1 MEKED
6 KIKLQKAIE
15 KSLGEQW
22 EVKPI
27 TVPKVNGPRD
37 GLQCRHEGD
46 SHALVIYPDDYAG
59 MLAPGDRMADVGRYA
74 AGLVEEN
81 RTALPEITDLPSA
94 EDFRKG
100 LFIQLVNADA
110 NRALLENTVYDSVED
125 MAAVVRCKVAEEGA
139 LLYSFRVTKDSL
151 PLFRMGQSE
160 VLAEA
165 YKNTAAQEFQL
176 RNTADILREEL
187 ERQIEAGEVTE
198 IQREVLEEMLAQESP
213 LYVLTNQEKVNGAN
227 VMLCP
232 EALQKVSEELGE
244 PYYILPSSIHE
255 VMVVRE
261 SEDMDIGKMK
271 EMVKEMNLSTV
282 EPEDLLSYE
291 VFRYDG
297 RKLSVARED
306 VQKVSETVDRVKHH
320 KWTI

>member
-1 MEKED
+1 M
-6 KIKLQKAIE
+6 
-15 KSLGEQW
+15 
-22 EVKPI
+22 
-27 TVPKVNGPRD
+27 
-37 GLQCRHEGD
+37 
-46 SHALVIYPDDYAG
+46 
-59 MLAPGDRMADVGRYA
+59 
-74 AGLVEEN
+74 
-81 RTALPEITDLPSA
+81 
-94 EDFRKG
+94 
-100 LFIQLVNADA
+100 VNADA
-110 NRALLENTVYDSVED
+110 NRALLENAVYDSVED

-198 IQREVLEEMLAQESP
+198 IQREVMEEMLAQESP

-232 EALQKVSEELGE
+232 VALQKVYEELGE
-244 PYYILPSSIHE
+244 PYYVLPSSIHE

-261 SEDMDIGKMK
+261 SEDMDIGRMK
-271 EMVKEMNLSTV
+271 ETVKEVNLSTV

-320 KWTI
+320 KWTM

>member
-6 KIKLQKAIE
+6 KIRLQKAIE

-37 GLQCRHEGD
+37 GLRCRHEGD
-46 SHALVIYPDDYAG
+46 KHALVIYPDDYAG
-59 MLAPGDRMADVGRYA
+59 MLASGESMADIGRYA
-74 AGLVEEN
+74 AALVEEK

-110 NRALLENTVYDSVED
+110 NRALLENAVYDSVED

-187 ERQIEAGEVTE
+187 ER
-198 IQREVLEEMLAQESP
+198 
-213 LYVLTNQEKVNGAN
+213 
-227 VMLCP
+227 
-232 EALQKVSEELGE
+232 
-244 PYYILPSSIHE
+244 
-255 VMVVRE
+255 
-261 SEDMDIGKMK
+261 
-271 EMVKEMNLSTV
+271 
-282 EPEDLLSYE
+282 
-291 VFRYDG
+291 
-297 RKLSVARED
+297 
-306 VQKVSETVDRVKHH
+306 
-320 KWTI
+320 

>member
-1 MEKED
+1 
-6 KIKLQKAIE
+6 
-15 KSLGEQW
+15 
-22 EVKPI
+22 
-27 TVPKVNGPRD
+27 
-37 GLQCRHEGD
+37 
-46 SHALVIYPDDYAG
+46 
-59 MLAPGDRMADVGRYA
+59 MLASGESMADIGRYA
-74 AGLVEEN
+74 AGLVEEK

-110 NRALLENTVYDSVED
+110 NRALLENAVYDSVED
-125 MAAVVRCKVAEEGA
+125 MAAVVRCKVAEEGT
-139 LLYSFRVTKDSL
+139 LLYSFCVTKDSL
-151 PLFRMGQSE
+151 PLFRMSQSE

-198 IQREVLEEMLAQESP
+198 IQREVMEEMLAQESP
-213 LYVLTNQEKVNGAN
+213 LYVLTNKEKINGAG
-227 VMLCP
+227 VMLCQ

-261 SEDMDIGKMK
+261 SEDMDIGRMK
-271 EMVKEMNLSTV
+271 EMVKKVNLSTV

-306 VQKVSETVDRVKHH
+306 VQKVSETVDKVKHH